1 MIALG
6 ALAGL
11 LAFAAVTLVVYAL
24 RPPAPRLAHV
34 LTAYDRSRAASV
46 AQPASVAA
54 VDGWR
59 RRVGMPVA
67 TALLDRGWLPRRV
80 RDDLALLDVDPV
92 AFAISKTGYAF
103 AGLMAPVVVVAVVE
117 AAGASL
123 PLVVPAWLCL
133 TGALV
138 AFLIPDLQIRS
149 RADAGRRDFRV
160 AVGAYLDLVAMQMAS
175 GAGLAEALHEAAR
188 VGGGPAFGQLRRALA
203 DARIDGLTPAAAIG
217 RLGARIGLPDLV
229 ELAARLSLVDTAG
242 AQAETSLR
250 AHAATLRDRELSEL
264 RGAANE
270 RSQSM
275 LVAQVVLGFGFLVF
289 LTYPALARV
298 LAF

>member
-11 LAFAAVTLVVYAL
+11 LAFAAVTLVAYGL
-24 RPPAPRLAHV
+24 RPPALRLVHV
-34 LTAYDRSRAASV
+34 LTAYDRARATTTTRPGANVDAS
-46 AQPASVAA
+46 
-54 VDGWR
+54 GWR
-59 RRVGMPVA
+59 RRIGMPVA

-80 RDDLALLDVDPV
+80 RDDLALLDLDPV
-92 AFAISKTGYAF
+92 TFVIGKTGYAF
-103 AGLMAPVVVVAVVE
+103 AGLTAPVVAVALAE
-117 AAGASL
+117 ATGASL

-138 AFLIPDLQIRS
+138 AFLIPDLQLRA
-149 RADAGRRDFRV
+149 RADAARRDFRV
-160 AVGAYLDLVAMQMAS
+160 AVGAYLDLVAMRMAS
-175 GAGLAEALHEAAR
+175 GAGLAEALHDAAR
-188 VGGGPAFGQLRRALA
+188 VGGGPAFRQLRRALA
-203 DARIDGLTPAAAIG
+203 DARIDGLTPAAALG

>member
-11 LAFAAVTLVVYAL
+11 LAFAAVTLIAYGL

-34 LTAYDRSRAASV
+34 LTAYDRARATTT
-46 AQPASVAA
+46 AQRGVP
-54 VDGWR
+54 VDARGWR
-59 RRVGMPVA
+59 RRIGVPVA
-67 TALLDRGWLPRRV
+67 TGLLDRGWLPRRV
-80 RDDLALLDVDPV
+80 RDDLALLDIDPV
-92 AFAISKTGYAF
+92 TFVIGKTGYAF
-103 AGLMAPVVVVAVVE
+103 AGLAAPVVLVALVE
-117 AAGASL
+117 TTGASL

-138 AFLIPDLQIRS
+138 AFLIPDLQLRA
-149 RADAGRRDFRV
+149 RADAARRNFRV
-160 AVGAYLDLVAMQMAS
+160 AVAAYLDLVAMRMAS

-188 VGGGPAFGQLRRALA
+188 VGGGPAFRQLRRALA
-203 DARIDGLTPAAAIG
+203 DARIDGLTPAAALG